1 MYWELVLPS
10 GTVNFSDRW
19 PTCDDLKLAIPSQ
32 IIGLTVYSCNAA
44 NVLQSQSL
52 ITIRQNGASDRGER
66 VTSVRQVNLPYP
78 GTESSS
84 VEVDGSGGSL
94 SPEKVDEAQ
103 FAGIFGI
110 AFASI
115 VGFYLLSLKIALVL
129 GVIRRA

>member
-19 PTCDDLKLAIPSQ
+19 PTCGDLKLAIPSQ
-32 IIGLTVYSCNAA
+32 IIGLTVITCTENT
-44 NVLQSQSL
+44 LLPQSL
-52 ITIRQNGASDRGER
+52 ITIKQDGVTRGER
-66 VTSVRQVNLPYP
+66 VTSVRQVDSPYP
-78 GTESSS
+78 GTESSYA
-84 VEVDGSGGSL
+84 EVDGSGS
-94 SPEKVDEAQ
+94 SSSAENVDEAQ

-129 GVIRRA
+129 GVVRRA

>member
-32 IIGLTVYSCNAA
+32 IVGLAVYSCNGA
-44 NVLQSQSL
+44 NVLQAQDL
-52 ITIRQNGASDRGER
+52 IGITQNKVNRGER

-78 GTESSS
+78 GTESSC
-84 VEVDGSGGSL
+84 VEVEGPGGSS
-94 SPEKVDEAQ
+94 SPANVDEAQ
-103 FAGIFGI
+103 FAGIFGV

-129 GVIRRA
+129 GVVRRA

>member
-32 IIGLTVYSCNAA
+32 IIGLTVTQCSET
-44 NVLQSQSL
+44 VLQSQSL
-52 ITIRQNGASDRGER
+52 ITIKQNGISRGER

-78 GTESSS
+78 GTESSC
-84 VEVDGSGGSL
+84 VEVECSGGSS
-94 SPEKVDEAQ
+94 SPVNVDEAQ
-103 FAGIFGI
+103 FAGIFSV

-129 GVIRRA
+129 GVVRRA